1 MKFIENAYAHKT
13 GYKHNHGN
21 GNGNGNNVPEI
32 DGNSITVLLVILA
45 SCYLLFKYAR
55 KK

>member
-13 GYKHNHGN
+13 GYKHNHRG
-21 GNGNGNNVPEI
+21 GSGNVPEI
-32 DGNSITVLLVILA
+32 DGNSFITLAVILGA
-45 SCYLLFKYAR
+45 FYLLFKYAR

>member
-13 GYKHNHGN
+13 GYKHNHGG
-21 GNGNGNNVPEI
+21 GNGNVPEI
-32 DGNSITVLLVILA
+32 DGNSITVLLVILG